1 MKVWARIWGMYRRTA
16 LLQWVQ
22 ALAGVWLWAAAAVV
36 LWREDTFQRVPFAQN
51 IPFWAAVAVV
61 LVGGLLVMTASALLP
76 RWKWAPRTLVSGVCV
91 LALALAMKAEG
102 ESQKYLFLVLAA
114 LTGAVMYYA
123 KRQDLLAVSRL
134 RLPRGVS
141 LAFCGGMFLAVATV
155 LSLFGCLR
163 YATYTAPNY
172 DFGIFCQMFHNMKE
186 TGFPL
191 TTCERDR
198 LLSHFAVHISPVYYL
213 LLPFYALFPSPYT
226 LAIGQAVV
234 VASGV
239 FPLYLIAKKKGLS
252 DKACMVLTVLYAA
265 YPVLST
271 GCRYDIHENCFLV
284 PLLLWMFCAYEYQK
298 SVWLFVAT
306 AAVLMV
312 KEDAAAFVAIFGLYV
327 LVAHRDW
334 RRGATLIGVALVWF
348 AVALWLLDTFG
359 EGGMIGRYSDYQYL
373 DGGLLSI
380 VKTLVVNP
388 GLFLSKVFYGT
399 TEAPF
404 GKLWYL
410 VYTVL
415 PLASLLF
422 CGKHF
427 ARYILLLP
435 VAINL
440 LSNWVYQYDIG
451 FQYSFGVAAF
461 LLYACVLNAAEY
473 EPPARRTAV
482 AWATLACVMLYAI
495 VFWPSVKSETE
506 KFKNNRETYQR
517 LDAALLLVPPEAS
530 VTCSTFLLPHLA
542 ERAVVYEDFYHPQ
555 TDTDYAV
562 IDLRPGYRS
571 SESDEV
577 LARYAKADFTLVLCE
592 DNLVAVLKGPNV

>member
-1 MKVWARIWGMYRRTA
+1 MKALKQIWQMYRRTA
-16 LLQWVQ
+16 PLQWVQ
-22 ALAGVWLWAAAAVV
+22 ALVGVWLWAAAVV
-36 LWREDTFQRVPFAQN
+36 VMWRKDAFRSVAFAQN

-61 LVGGLLVMTASALLP
+61 LGGGLLVMAASALLP
-76 RWKWAPRTLVSGVCV
+76 RWKWAPRTLVGGVCV
-91 LALALAMKAEG
+91 LAFALAMKTEG
-102 ESQKYLFLVLAA
+102 ESSIYLFLTLAA
-114 LTGAVMYYA
+114 LTGATMYYA
-123 KRQDLLAVSRL
+123 KRQDLLAVSWR
-134 RLPRGVS
+134 RMPRGVS
-141 LAFCGGMFLAVATV
+141 LAFCGGMFFVVATV
-155 LSLFGCLR
+155 LSLLGCFR
-163 YATYTAPNY
+163 HATYTTPNF

-186 TGFPL
+186 TGLPL
-191 TTCERDR
+191 TTCERNG

-252 DKACMVLTVLYAA
+252 DKACMVLAVLYAA

-284 PLLLWMFCAYEYQK
+284 PLLLWMFCAYEYK
-298 SVWLFVAT
+298 KNAWLFVSM

-312 KEDAAAFVAIFGLYV
+312 KEDAAALVVIFGLYV
-327 LVAHRDW
+327 LAEHRDW
-334 RRGATLIGVALVWF
+334 RRGGALIGAALVWF
-348 AVALWLLDTFG
+348 AVALWLLNTFG
-359 EGGMIGRYSDYQYL
+359 QGGMIGRYGDYQYD

-399 TEAPF
+399 AEAPI

-410 VYTVL
+410 VYTMV

-422 CGKHF
+422 CGKRF

-435 VAINL
+435 VVINL

-461 LLYACVLNAAEY
+461 LLYACVLNAADY

-482 AWATLACVMLYAI
+482 AWAALACVMLYAI
-495 VFWPSVKSETE
+495 VFWPSVRSETE

-517 LDAALLLVPPEAS
+517 MNTALSLVPPEAS

-562 IDLRPGYRS
+562 IDLRPGYCGNNCH
-571 SESDEV
+571 EIM
-577 LARYAKADFTLVLCE
+577 ARYIAADFTAVLHEE
-592 DNLVAVLKGPNV
+592 DLVAVLKSPDV